1 MIRRVINM
9 KLLDRFRKKEDIS
22 QFDSTLRPLPAGAC
36 APDFRLLSD
45 SGRQVSLADFQ
56 GKPVVL
62 VFYPADNS
70 PVCSS
75 QLALYNQ
82 ALPLFQ
88 EHNAQIVGI
97 SVDDPESHQAFA
109 EKLNLSFPLLADN
122 APLGA
127 VARAYGV
134 FDQEAGTGG
143 RALFVID
150 AEGVIHWS
158 YLSPSSINPGA
169 NGILDALEEF
179 SSQSTRSSEDGHDRR
194 NPPQTD

>member
-1 MIRRVINM
+1 VKDINM
-9 KLLDRFRKKEDIS
+9 KLLDRFRKKEDVTQLES
-22 QFDSTLRPLPAGAC
+22 KLRPLPAGAR
-36 APDFRLLSD
+36 APDFSLMAD
-45 SGRQVSLADFQ
+45 SGRQASLADFK

-62 VFYPADNS
+62 VFYPEDNS

-82 ALPLFQ
+82 AMPLFH

-97 SVDDPESHQAFA
+97 SVDDPGTHQAFS

-127 VARAYGV
+127 VASAYGV
-134 FDQEAGTGG
+134 FDQQAGNSG
-143 RALFVID
+143 RALFVIN

-158 YLSPSSINPGA
+158 YISPTSINPGA
-169 NGILDALEEF
+169 NGILEALEEL
-179 SSQSTRSSEDGHDRR
+179 SSQSTRSSEDGHEHRTS
-194 NPPQTD
+194 PQTD

>member
-1 MIRRVINM
+1 MN
-9 KLLDRFRKKEDIS
+9 LLNRFRKKEDRPTS
-22 QFDSTLRPLPAGAC
+22 EAGLKPLPAGTP
-36 APDFRLLSD
+36 APDFNLSAD
-45 SGRQVSLADFQ
+45 SGQRVSLADFR
-56 GKPVVL
+56 GRPLVL

-97 SVDDPESHQAFA
+97 SVDDPETHQAFA

-127 VARAYGV
+127 VARTYGV
-134 FDQEAGTGG
+134 FDQQAGTSG

>member
-1 MIRRVINM
+1 M
-9 KLLDRFRKKEDIS
+9 KLFDRFRKKEGLT
-22 QFDSTLRPLPAGAC
+22 QFEPTLKPLPAGTR
-36 APDFRLLSD
+36 APDFSLLTD
-45 SGRQVSLADFQ
+45 SGRQVSLRDFQ
-56 GKPVVL
+56 GKPLVL

-88 EHNAQIVGI
+88 EHDAQIVGI
-97 SVDDPESHQAFA
+97 SVDDPETHQAFSK
-109 EKLNLSFPLLADN
+109 KLNLSFPLLADN

-134 FDQEAGTGG
+134 FDQQAGTCG
-143 RALFVID
+143 RALFVVD
-150 AEGVIHWS
+150 AEGLIHWS

-169 NGILDALEEF
+169 DGILKALEEF
-179 SSQSTRSSEDGHDRR
+179 TSQSSRSTEDVYDRR
-194 NPPQTD
+194 NAPQTD

>member
-1 MIRRVINM
+1 M
-9 KLLDRFRKKEDIS
+9 KLLDRFRKKEDIT
-22 QFDSTLRPLPAGAC
+22 QFESKLSPLPAGAR
-36 APDFRLLSD
+36 APDFSLMTD

-82 ALPLFQ
+82 AMPLF
-88 EHNAQIVGI
+88 HDHDAQVVGI
-97 SVDDPESHQAFA
+97 SVDDPDAHRAFTA
-109 EKLNLSFPLLADN
+109 KLNLSFPLLADN

-127 VARAYGV
+127 VASAYGV
-134 FDQEAGTGG
+134 FDPQAGTSG

-150 AEGVIHWS
+150 AEGVVHWS
-158 YLSPSSINPGA
+158 YISPTSINPGA
-169 NGILDALEEF
+169 NGILEALEEL
-179 SSQSTRSSEDGHDRR
+179 SSQSSRSSEDGHEHRI
-194 NPPQTD
+194 PPKTD

>member
-1 MIRRVINM
+1 M
-9 KLLDRFRKKEDIS
+9 KLLDRFRKKEDITQYKS
-22 QFDSTLRPLPAGAC
+22 KLSPLPAGAR
-36 APDFRLLSD
+36 APDFSLMTD

-82 ALPLFQ
+82 AMPLFH

-97 SVDDPESHQAFA
+97 SVDDPDSHRAFS

-127 VARAYGV
+127 VASAYGV
-134 FDQEAGTGG
+134 FDQQAGANG

-158 YLSPSSINPGA
+158 YISPTSINPGA
-169 NGILDALEEF
+169 NGILEALEEI
-179 SSQSTRSSEDGHDRR
+179 SSQSTRSSEDRHGPRT
-194 NPPQTD
+194 PPKTD

>member
-1 MIRRVINM
+1 
-9 KLLDRFRKKEDIS
+9 
-22 QFDSTLRPLPAGAC
+22 LPAGVR
-36 APDFRLLSD
+36 APDFSLLANP
-45 SGRQVSLADFQ
+45 GRQVSLADFL

-88 EHNAQIVGI
+88 EHDAQVIGI
-97 SVDDPESHQAFA
+97 SVDDPETHQAFS

-127 VARAYGV
+127 VALAYGV
-134 FDQEAGTGG
+134 FDQQSGTSG

-150 AEGVIHWS
+150 PEGFIHWS
-158 YLSPSSINPGA
+158 YLSPNSINPGA
-169 NGILDALEEF
+169 NGILDALEGLTM
-179 SSQSTRSSEDGHDRR
+179 QST
-194 NPPQTD
+194 

>member
-1 MIRRVINM
+1 MN
-9 KLLDRFRKKEDIS
+9 LLGRFRKKEDRPIS
-22 QFDSTLRPLPAGAC
+22 EAGLKPLPAGTP
-36 APDFRLLSD
+36 APDFNLSAD
-45 SGRQVSLADFQ
+45 SGEQVSLADFR
-56 GKPVVL
+56 GKPLVL

-88 EHNAQIVGI
+88 EQNARLVGI
-97 SVDDPESHQAFA
+97 SVDDPGSHQAFA
-109 EKLNLSFPLLADN
+109 EKLNLSFPLLADV

-134 FDQEAGTGG
+134 FDQQAGTSG

-150 AEGVIHWS
+150 AQGIIHWS
-158 YLSPSSINPGA
+158 YLSPSSVNPGA
-169 NGILDALEEF
+169 NGILDALEEL
-179 SSQSTRSSEDGHDRR
+179 SSQ
-194 NPPQTD
+194 

>member
-1 MIRRVINM
+1 M
-9 KLLDRFRKKEDIS
+9 KLLDRFRKKENPPK
-22 QFDSTLRPLPAGAC
+22 FEPKLRPLPAGVR
-36 APDFRLLSD
+36 APDFSLLAD
-45 SGRQVSLADFQ
+45 LGRQVSLADFR

-88 EHNAQIVGI
+88 EHDAQVVGV
-97 SVDDPESHQAFA
+97 SVDDPETHQAFS

-127 VARAYGV
+127 VSHAYGV
-134 FDQEAGTGG
+134 FDQQSGTSG

-150 AEGVIHWS
+150 SEGFIHWS
-158 YLSPSSINPGA
+158 YLSPNSINPGA
-169 NGILDALEEF
+169 NGILDALEGLTV
-179 SSQSTRSSEDGHDRR
+179 QST
-194 NPPQTD
+194 

>member
-1 MIRRVINM
+1 M
-9 KLLDRFRKKEDIS
+9 KLFDRFRKKEALT
-22 QFDSTLRPLPAGAC
+22 QFEPKLKPLPAGSR
-36 APDFRLLSD
+36 APDFSLLAD
-45 SGRQVSLADFQ
+45 SGKQVSLKDFQ

-88 EHNAQIVGI
+88 EHDAQIVGI
-97 SVDDPESHQAFA
+97 SVDDPETHREFS

-122 APLGA
+122 ALLGA
-127 VARAYGV
+127 IARAYGV
-134 FDQEAGTGG
+134 FDQQAGTCG

-150 AEGVIHWS
+150 AEGLIRWS

-169 NGILDALEEF
+169 DGILKALEEF
-179 SSQSTRSSEDGHDRR
+179 A
-194 NPPQTD
+194 